1 MKFKALLLSTVLSLA
16 TLQQVSA
23 FGIQVGPFSLQLG
36 GVRINRA
43 LLKEEPVCYAIE
55 KQKQLELLIK
65 SVETSKLERKIS
77 IQRVVIE
84 PYLFGLKEG
93 QPIIQGNIISQKMVK
108 EITVKYGEDES
119 DFDDDDEEER
129 DYYINKYKKSG
140 IFGKLSFFK
149 DRNEVKTFDIQD
161 VLDLYVLEDSHFDVP
176 KSLENLKTENVEVI
190 CRINSSK

>member
-1 MKFKALLLSTVLSLA
+1 MKFKAFMLSTVLSLA
-16 TLQQVSA
+16 TIQQVSA
-23 FGIQVGPFSLQLG
+23 VGIQVGPFSLQLG
-36 GVRINRA
+36 GVRVNRA

-65 SVETSKLERKIS
+65 SVETSKLERKVS

-108 EITVKYGEDES
+108 EITVKYGENES
-119 DFDDDDEEER
+119 DFDADDEERE
-129 DYYINKYKKSG
+129 YYINKYKDKKSG

-149 DRNEVKTFDIQD
+149 DKNDVKTFDIQD

-176 KSLENLKTENVEVI
+176 KNLENLKTENVEVI
-190 CRINSSK
+190 CRIVQ